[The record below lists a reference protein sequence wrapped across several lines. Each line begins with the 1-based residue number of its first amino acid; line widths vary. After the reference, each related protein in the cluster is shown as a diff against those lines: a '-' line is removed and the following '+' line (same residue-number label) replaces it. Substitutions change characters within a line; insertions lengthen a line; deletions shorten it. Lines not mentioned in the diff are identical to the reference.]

1 MSLTNRRNETRIP
14 INIPIRF
21 RPMAD
26 LQACEQVGESE
37 NLSQRGAF
45 MWTTYPLLQVGTL
58 IEMFMEMPHEIS
70 GAPSTEVRCTAR
82 VVRVQPPTLLS
93 KTGVGLRIERYRV
106 LAERERWAS

>member
-14 INIPIRF
+14 ISIPIRF
-21 RPMAD
+21 RPIAD
-26 LQACEQVGESE
+26 LQASEQVGESE

-45 MWTTYPLLQVGTL
+45 MWTTYPLQVGTQ
-58 IEMFMEMPHEIS
+58 IEMFMRMPHEIS
-70 GAPSTEVRCTAR
+70 GAPAAEVRCTAR

>member
-14 INIPIRF
+14 INVPIRF
-21 RPMAD
+21 RPVAD
-26 LQACEQVGESE
+26 LQATEQMGESE

-45 MWTTYPLLQVGTL
+45 MWTSYPLQVGSQ
-58 IEMFMEMPHEIS
+58 IELFMKMPHEIS
-70 GAPSTEVRCTAR
+70 GAATAEVRCTAR
-82 VVRVQPPTLLS
+82 VVRVQHGTLLA